1 MIKSFL
7 SFLGLFKFEVIFILM
22 PVYFAAL
29 LISPN
34 FGQDRLGLVFL
45 IVHLLLYPADH
56 LLRSYSENTS
66 SGGKYPLFK
75 SLFVLAAIIAFQLFA
90 LIESAKIN
98 FWLIGFSTLYII
110 CSWLN
115 ARISRSA
122 PPLFSV
128 SFESFYRGA
137 VIVLLV
143 YIGLNDYEPMNLLN
157 FRVFG
162 MMAFV
167 SLFFVALNFSYRS
180 VSQTK
185 SGVSKILT
193 KEIFSMVTITGF
205 LVYLMIFFGT
215 GLMTAFI
222 ISILPALLLYVFLLR
237 PVLKENSTI
246 TSTRLS
252 IFYFVASTGLNGFFI
267 YSFLKHTNVLQVF
280 S

>member
-7 SFLGLFKFEVIFILM
+7 GFLGLFKFEVIFILM

-66 SGGKYPLFK
+66 SGAKYPLFK
-75 SLFVLAAIIAFQLFA
+75 SLFVFAAIIAFQLFA

-98 FWLIGFSTLYII
+98 FWLIGFSALYII

-115 ARISRSA
+115 PRISRSA
-122 PPLFSV
+122 SGWFSF

-137 VIVLLV
+137 LIFLLV

-157 FRVFG
+157 FRVSG

-167 SLFFVALNFSYRS
+167 SLFFAALNFSYLS
-180 VSQTK
+180 VSETK
-185 SGVSKILT
+185 SGASKILS
-193 KEIFSMVTITGF
+193 KEIFSLVTITGF

-222 ISILPALLLYVFLLR
+222 ISILPALLFYAFLLR
-237 PVLKENSTI
+237 PFFKENKI
-246 TSTRLS
+246 PTSIRLN
-252 IFYFVASTGLNGFFI
+252 IFYFVTATVLNGFFI